1 MEMTNIRYVT
11 VLLDPFIRELDICPR
26 GLLTR
31 TKSTRYLSGGIRP
44 HTQGIWHHA
53 PAFSTP
59 FIREPDISVRRQISR
74 DKLCARR
81 GKADK
86 ALGASHGQ
94 FGQYEATQTGH
105 H

>member
-1 MEMTNIRYVT
+1 MEMTNIRYAT

-31 TKSTRYLSGGIRP
+31 TKSTRYLSGGIGP

-59 FIREPDISVRRQISR
+59 FIREPDICPKTNISGQIVRTQG
-74 DKLCARR
+74 A
-81 GKADK
+81 ADK